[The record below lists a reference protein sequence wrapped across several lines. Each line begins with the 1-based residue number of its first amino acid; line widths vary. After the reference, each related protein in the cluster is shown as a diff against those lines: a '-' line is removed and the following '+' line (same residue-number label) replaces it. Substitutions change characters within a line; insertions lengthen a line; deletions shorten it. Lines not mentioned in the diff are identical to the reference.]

1 MTPSLDVSNSLMSWP
16 FPQYFSHLVGVK
28 FVGGE
33 QAGSLS
39 GLLSQAVKDMTGTE
53 LEVHLRSL
61 TDEHPETCRDEM
73 RNCFISDLRSN

>member
-1 MTPSLDVSNSLMSWP
+1 MTPSLAGYNSLMSWP
-16 FPQYFSHLVGVK
+16 FPQYLSQFYLVGVK

-61 TDEHPETCRDEM
+61 TDEHPETCRDEKL
-73 RNCFISDLRSN
+73 FYLGSQI